1 VALAAAIFGAALAAR
16 RRAAVPLRPG
26 QWLAIAAMASVS
38 GTLIGWTAENIPL
51 ESLSAGDWLRS
62 LAWALVALAAPVAC
76 AAAVASGLT
85 VPNFAG
91 VLGRNAYRLRPPLT
105 LVLGALLIGLA
116 VLAMQ
121 AALGLDFDP
130 RYRDF
135 PFAPLTGGVFPFLL
149 ISLLR
154 RDPKSL
160 APKIPRPT
168 AEVATAAML
177 GLSAIYIVF
186 NETLANWQAL
196 WFCAGV
202 AALALTLGR
211 VRDAPG

>member
-1 VALAAAIFGAALAAR
+1 
-16 RRAAVPLRPG
+16 
-26 QWLAIAAMASVS
+26 
-38 GTLIGWTAENIPL
+38 
-51 ESLSAGDWLRS
+51 
-62 LAWALVALAAPVAC
+62 LAAPVAC

-85 VPNFAG
+85 VPSFAC
-91 VLGRNAYRLRPPLT
+91 VLGRNAYRSRPPPT
-105 LVLGALLIGLA
+105 LVLGALMIGLA
-116 VLAMQ
+116 VLAIQ

-149 ISLLR
+149 VSLLR
-154 RDPKSL
+154 RDPKSPGPKSP
-160 APKIPRPT
+160 APKSPRPT
-168 AEVATAAML
+168 AEVVTAAML

-202 AALALTLGR
+202 AALALTLVR